1 MNYRLTHF
9 CLFAGH
15 FLLFFSLAFISGY
28 DSYIL
33 LPFLPFLPF
42 AGIKR
47 LALEFLLRISHF
59 RRWLDVQLWV
69 SFKQKQIEKQA
80 DRQKNTG
87 TRLWSSD
94 RINLAHQMYH
104 SVNWPFPVKSL
115 LNDEERGRETRKKK
129 RRRRRRRRREKNQKN
144 GIELRGRKHFG
155 WIIHYRGIKKLEWHL
170 SNRERSENKTKKNKE
185 KERDRGEGG
194 NVNTQFRH
202 TGPIPTSLDVQVIES
217 AQCFLSQTGRERGRR
232 RNVKQEL
239 CWKNGGLHFG
249 WIIYS
254 IKSRSRVDLIDRNWR
269 YRTR

>member
-129 RRRRRRRRREKNQKN
+129 RRREKNQKN

-185 KERDRGEGG
+185 KERDRGEGECKHSVPSYG
-194 NVNTQFRH
+194 SH
-202 TGPIPTSLDVQVIES
+202 T
-217 AQCFLSQTGRERGRR
+217 
-232 RNVKQEL
+232 
-239 CWKNGGLHFG
+239 
-249 WIIYS
+249 
-254 IKSRSRVDLIDRNWR
+254 DLIRRSGHWVGSMFSQPNWSGEGKEEKCET
-269 YRTR
+269 RTLLKKRWATFWLDYLFDQES